1 MGPITGS
8 RFADRLWGDIY
19 YDKSSRKFSRK
30 AQDPSDPR
38 TFVTFVLE
46 PLYKLYAAVST
57 VLLFN
62 RLVDAEFADV
72 GSCTGSC

>member
-1 MGPITGS
+1 MTGS

-46 PLYKLYAAVST
+46 PLYKIYAAVSAIC
-57 VLLFN
+57 
-62 RLVDAEFADV
+62 LVYAEFTDV
-72 GSCTGSC
+72 VLCAGSC